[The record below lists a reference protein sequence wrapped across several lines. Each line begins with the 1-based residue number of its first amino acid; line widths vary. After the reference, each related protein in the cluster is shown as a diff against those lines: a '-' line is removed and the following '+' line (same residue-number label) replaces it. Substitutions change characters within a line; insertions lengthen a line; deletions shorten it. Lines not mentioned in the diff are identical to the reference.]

1 MPVYEYRCTCMH
13 EFEIDQQLSEKP
25 LTCCPVC
32 GQENLERL
40 ISRTLGFCRQDAK
53 TLQQLA
59 ERNTKK
65 NKGKAQEMTEQHNRK
80 NERAIKEL
88 KKLGGMSDEQKT
100 RYIERGV

>member
-1 MPVYEYRCTCMH
+1 MPVYEYRCACQH
-13 EFEIDQQLSEKP
+13 EFEIEQSLSDKV
-25 LTCCPVC
+25 LTSCPVC

-40 ISRTLGFCRQDAK
+40 ISRTLGFCRQEAK

-65 NKGKAQEMTEQHNRK
+65 DKGKAQEMTEQHNRK
-80 NERAIKEL
+80 NEKAIKEL
-88 KKLGGMSDEQKT
+88 KKLGGMNEESKR